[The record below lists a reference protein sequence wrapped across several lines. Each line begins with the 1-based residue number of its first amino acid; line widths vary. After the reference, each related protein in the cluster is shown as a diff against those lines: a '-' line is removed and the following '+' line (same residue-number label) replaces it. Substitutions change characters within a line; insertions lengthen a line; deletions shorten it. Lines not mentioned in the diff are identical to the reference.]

1 MQGPLHSFVIYKI
14 LYFYAYTQVPDG
26 VYTLRIPIYHENV
39 HRNNKVGLLVI
50 NIIYNIGTQHL
61 ITIFS
66 EYRMYGKYCRS
77 RIRTGFNS
85 VTCSVFL
92 YIPCIFVHTH
102 LVVAVC
108 LLHLLVLRVALP
120 SFPTLLKST
129 TKNQLVDGISYPEF
143 GKCWLLS
150 STYQVSLLFEFP
162 SPFHLIYIQISNLF
176 FM

>member
-1 MQGPLHSFVIYKI
+1 MQGPLYSFVIYKI

-66 EYRMYGKYCRS
+66 EFRMYRKYFRS

-92 YIPCIFVHTH
+92 YIPISSSLSVSSISSSSE
-102 LVVAVC
+102 
-108 LLHLLVLRVALP
+108 LP
-120 SFPTLLKST
+120 FP
-129 TKNQLVDGISYPEF
+129 
-143 GKCWLLS
+143 
-150 STYQVSLLFEFP
+150 P
-162 SPFHLIYIQISNLF
+162 SRRC
-176 FM
+176 